1 MHRAPAAAGQ
11 AGGVGLRKGALPAV
25 AAGWP
30 SITAFDSLRAAQA
43 GATAR
48 LALEPVSGRGIDG
61 GVVEEK
67 PAAFRSFPAW
77 FAVLF
82 LSAVGVQAALTST
95 SRFTLRELEVVPT
108 LTPKQFGNL
117 FENFRYSYCPYVLPV
132 EDFLNYRA
140 GDCDDY
146 AILADHVLSKKGF
159 ETRIIR
165 VALAG
170 SDVAHA
176 ICYVTENKAYLDYNN
191 RKYSVN
197 LERAGPTLRQI
208 AAKVAASFEKNW
220 TSATEYT
227 FSYATN
233 RKTTRFTVVKT
244 DPPAQDPDRVA
255 TR

>member
-1 MHRAPAAAGQ
+1 VHRGPLGWLAA
-11 AGGVGLRKGALPAV
+11 
-25 AAGWP
+25 
-30 SITAFDSLRAAQA
+30 ISL
-43 GATAR
+43 
-48 LALEPVSGRGIDG
+48 
-61 GVVEEK
+61 
-67 PAAFRSFPAW
+67 
-77 FAVLF
+77 
-82 LSAVGVQAALTST
+82 LSAVTANAALTPT

-108 LTPKQFGNL
+108 LSPKQFGNL
-117 FENFRYSYCPYVLPV
+117 FEHFRYSYCPYVLPPD
-132 EDFLNYRA
+132 EFLDSRA

-146 AILADHVLSKKGF
+146 AILADHILSKKGHR
-159 ETRIIR
+159 TRIIR

-170 SDVAHA
+170 SDIAHA

-227 FSYATN
+227 FSYETN

-244 DPPAQDPDRVA
+244 DPPDKDPDRLA
-255 TR
+255 AP